1 MSLAHSFRPGAENIR
16 LPLLFAAEFCIII
29 CMNELKREKLTFRGW
44 FRLCPVRHC
53 LALAGGLV
61 IAAYFA
67 LRGNTPLMAAVCRG
81 FVRPWHRFFS
91 RLTAAVPF
99 SVAEL
104 LLTLAVLAALAYLV
118 IFVVRLIRRGGRV
131 RTVYRFFATAVAA
144 FAVIYGGFCLLW
156 GVYYYGTD
164 FEAASGVAGEPASPA
179 QLETVTRWFTDLANE
194 YGAQVQRNGSGE
206 FAENPDAVFDRSAS
220 LYDAVES
227 VFPCLAGDDVPAKPF
242 FFSRAMSYINFTGF
256 FFPFTAEA
264 NINTDSPAAFVPST
278 IAHEIAHQRGVAP
291 EDEANFCAVAACLEN
306 GDPVYCYSAALMA
319 YVYLGNA
326 LYSADYDAW
335 AENYE
340 RLSPG
345 VRADLHANNAY
356 WAQFETPVNTV
367 SDAVYT
373 GFLKSYGQSDGLQT
387 YGKCVDLLIAYYYN
401 IALEALS

>member
-1 MSLAHSFRPGAENIR
+1 MRAALA
-16 LPLLFAAEFCIII
+16 LFALILYNYN
-29 CMNELKREKLTFRGW
+29 MNETRKKKLTFDAW

-53 LALAGGLV
+53 LALAGGLL
-61 IAAYFA
+61 IGAYFA
-67 LRGNTPLMAAVCRG
+67 LRGNAAVMAAVCRG

-91 RLTAAVPF
+91 RLTAPLPF
-99 SVAEL
+99 SMAEVL
-104 LLTLAVLAALAYLV
+104 IVLAALAAAAYLV
-118 IFVVRLIRRGGRV
+118 CFAVRLIRRRGERL
-131 RTVYRFFATAVAA
+131 RTLYRFFVTLLMA
-144 FAVIYGGFCLLW
+144 FAVIYGSFCLLW

-164 FEAASGVAGEPASPA
+164 FESASGVAGAPASA
-179 QLETVTRWFTDLANE
+179 QQLETVTRWFTDLVNA
-194 YGAQVQRNGSGE
+194 YGGQVQRNENGE
-206 FAENPDAVFDRSAS
+206 FDEDLEPVFARSAT
-220 LYDAVES
+220 LYDAVED

-242 FFSRAMSYINFTGF
+242 FFSRGMSYINFTGF

-335 AENYE
+335 AENYS
-340 RLSPG
+340 RLSDG
-345 VRADLHANNAY
+345 VRADLRANNAY

-387 YGKCVDLLIAYYYN
+387 YGKCVDLLIAYYYDT
-401 IALEALS
+401 ALEAIS